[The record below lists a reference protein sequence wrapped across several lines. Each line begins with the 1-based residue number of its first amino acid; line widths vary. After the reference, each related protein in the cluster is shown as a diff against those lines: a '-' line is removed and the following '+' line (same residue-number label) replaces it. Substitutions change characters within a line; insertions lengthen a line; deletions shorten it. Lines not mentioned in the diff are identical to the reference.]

1 MEELKDYVMAE
12 MLWDPSLDP
21 DILITEFL
29 DGYYE
34 QAGPYIRR
42 YMDTMHEAVNET
54 CPVRG
59 AYIIQPPA
67 GILKCYLT
75 PKALLTSAT
84 AFKDGLNALNPSQS
98 AVRGRV
104 RRASMAV
111 SYVVLWRW
119 ASLREFASNN
129 SIAWPYADD
138 KEAAFTDFAEIYN
151 ATGLDRLTGGTQNRG
166 EDALRWLH
174 KQLFEPPGPPP
185 APSPAQGLY
194 AEIVLDECSASAGE
208 CQLANFWTAVPSS
221 RPNMTIFKSG
231 LSIDGNSSNSSCYA
245 INVPGIPIGPNK
257 AQVLAYG
264 DATRMCDTDAVQNTF
279 GISGGLLGM
288 TRAYHTSACSAVFC
302 CITAVQGS
310 EQVVMGACDGGNPL
324 QHFDVHNHQIR
335 HKASGRCLATKNC
348 QNPHAATLKT
358 DDDTASPL
366 AGSPARH
373 GWRDTLRT
381 DAVVWNHPWPSY
393 CKSAAVAPPPNFSA
407 IGIRVNADNTPGI
420 VGDDP

>member
-1 MEELKDYVMAE
+1 
-12 MLWDPSLDP
+12 
-21 DILITEFL
+21 
-29 DGYYE
+29 
-34 QAGPYIRR
+34 
-42 YMDTMHEAVNET
+42 
-54 CPVRG
+54 
-59 AYIIQPPA
+59 
-67 GILKCYLT
+67 
-75 PKALLTSAT
+75 
-84 AFKDGLNALNPSQS
+84 
-98 AVRGRV
+98 
-104 RRASMAV
+104 
-111 SYVVLWRW
+111 
-119 ASLREFASNN
+119 
-129 SIAWPYADD
+129 
-138 KEAAFTDFAEIYN
+138 
-151 ATGLDRLTGGTQNRG
+151 
-166 EDALRWLH
+166 
-174 KQLFEPPGPPP
+174 
-185 APSPAQGLY
+185 
-194 AEIVLDECSASAGE
+194 
-208 CQLANFWTAVPSS
+208 
-221 RPNMTIFKSG
+221 MTIFKSG